1 MKLKTHL
8 MIVEN
13 IHKIVYEMTGINLNI
28 VYLKLGSID
37 PDVNP
42 KTRFTKHELRST
54 FIQGGNTEIKL
65 DAYAMRRLS
74 FKLGRLS
81 HYVADSFCLA
91 HNNFFMDVKKHYK
104 YEKRILEIQKYYKLE
119 EQIIEYVDD
128 NISKLDLEF
137 IKDIHKEYLSNIS
150 DDVDEN
156 IMRDIEHSIKI
167 GSLITIALINEFVSV
182 NSMYAV
188 EAKAIFI

>member
-8 MIVEN
+8 MIAEN
-13 IHKIVYEMTGINLNI
+13 IHKIVYEITGVNLNI

-42 KTRFTKHELRST
+42 KTRFTKHELRSA
-54 FIQGGNTEIKL
+54 FKQAGNTEIKL

-81 HYVADSFCLA
+81 HYIADSFCLA
-91 HNNFFMDVKKHYK
+91 HNNFFMDIKKHYM
-104 YEKRILEIQKYYKLE
+104 YEKRILEIQDNYKLE
-119 EQIIEYVDD
+119 QQIFEYVDD
-128 NISKLDLEF
+128 NISKLDLKF
-137 IKDIHKEYLSNIS
+137 IKDIHKEYLKDICN
-150 DDVDEN
+150 DMDKN
-156 IMRDIEHSIKI
+156 IMRDIEYSIKL
-167 GSLITIALINEFVSV
+167 GSLIIIALVNEFVSV
-182 NSMYAV
+182 NGIYTE